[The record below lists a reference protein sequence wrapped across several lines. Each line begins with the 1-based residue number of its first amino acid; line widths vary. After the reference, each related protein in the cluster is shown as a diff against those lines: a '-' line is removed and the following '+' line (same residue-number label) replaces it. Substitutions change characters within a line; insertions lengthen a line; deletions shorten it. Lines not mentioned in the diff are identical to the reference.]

1 MVKFRGSGEGDP
13 LISTQDITIASL
25 KSLIADL
32 NAQIETLASKVR
44 LSAEKARLAVSQKNR
59 ISALAQLR
67 SRRMYESLLEKRT
80 QNLLQVEGVYVK
92 IEEAADQVAI
102 VQVMKESTTVL
113 QGLNTKVGDPETVD
127 EVIEGLRD
135 EMTKVDDVSTIISQA
150 GQESS
155 GLDEGAIDDE
165 LDMLEKE
172 QHAKVEEQESQRV
185 RQKLDSINT
194 PVISEP
200 QRSNDSEK
208 ANGSHG
214 PTLSETS
221 ISLEPAETTMIHK
234 NTSAVNKTSIN
245 EPGSGTDKETQEK
258 HVAHKNAD
266 AIPT

>member
-13 LISTQDITIASL
+13 SISTQDITIASL

-32 NAQIETLASKVR
+32 NAQIETLASKVGV
-44 LSAEKARLAVSQKNR
+44 SAEKARLAVSQKNR

-67 SRRMYESLLEKRT
+67 SRRMFENLLEKRT
-80 QNLLQVEGVYVK
+80 QALLQVEGVYVK

-113 QGLNTKVGDPETVD
+113 RGLNTKIGGPETVD

-135 EMTKVDDVSTIISQA
+135 EMTKVDDVSTVISQA

-155 GLDEGAIDDE
+155 GLDESAIDDE

-172 QHAKVEEQESQRV
+172 QHAEVEEQESQRV
-185 RQKLDSINT
+185 GQKLDSINT
-194 PVISEP
+194 PVLPEP
-200 QRSNDSEK
+200 QRSKDSEK
-208 ANGSHG
+208 AKDSNGQ
-214 PTLSETS
+214 TLSNTS
-221 ISLEPAETTMIHK
+221 MSLEPAETTTVDK
-234 NTSAVNKTSIN
+234 NTSAVGRMSIN
-245 EPGSGTDKETQEK
+245 EPGSATDKETQEK
-258 HVAHKNAD
+258 HVAHENAD